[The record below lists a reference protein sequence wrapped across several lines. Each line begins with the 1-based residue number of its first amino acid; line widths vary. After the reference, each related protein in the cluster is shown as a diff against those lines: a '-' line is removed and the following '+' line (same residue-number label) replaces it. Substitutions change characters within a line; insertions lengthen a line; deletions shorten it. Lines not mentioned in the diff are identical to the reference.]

1 MPKNGTVIDKDMGLE
16 AFIKQLASL
25 PQEASVQVGIQD
37 GSPKRQFR
45 YGTLQ
50 KFRLETADLLL
61 RTTVDERTEE
71 IQKDLMEVALKGLT
85 ADANLAGELQ
95 NLGAKLQ
102 QTMREQTDPPPQL
115 ATSII
120 VKVDA

>member
-1 MPKNGTVIDKDMGLE
+1 MPKNGTVTDKDMGLE
-16 AFIKQLASL
+16 AFLKQLASL

-37 GSPKRQFR
+37 GSPKKQFR

-50 KFRLETADLLL
+50 KFRPETADLLL

-71 IQKDLMEVALKGLT
+71 IQKDLMKVAFEGLK

-95 NLGAKLQ
+95 SLGNKIQ
-102 QTMREQTDPPPQL
+102 QAMRDQTDPPPQL

-120 VKVDA
+120 VKVNA